1 VIDFISII
9 TFIFKKEENMSILEQ
24 KTFIS
29 SIHPFKNLTTDQID
43 TFVENMDIVYFKENE
58 TVQAQGSLPQT
69 LFFIL
74 KGVIQEK
81 QDDEVL
87 SIYSKNEIFDSIS
100 LIENYSK
107 NSFVTTE
114 ETICYTLP
122 REIFINILHE
132 NQELENY
139 FFQSISEKLNNNIL
153 HEKNKEMANI
163 MIAKVKDA
171 KIHKAVIIDTKKS
184 IFEAANIIKKEKI
197 PTILLKDE
205 LGEMYIVTD
214 SDFRQKVILNRMNF
228 DDEVIKIATKG
239 LIYINEEDFLFNAQ
253 LIMAKHG
260 VKRVVVKN
268 DKDEIIGILDQISL
282 SSFFATNIFSVSNQ
296 IVKAETVEELKEAS
310 LSFIKIIKSLNAKGV
325 KIEFISK
332 LINQLNK
339 KLLDKLYKILAPKEL
354 YEKSCLVVM
363 GSEGRGEQIL
373 KTDQDNAL
381 ILSDDCAIEEN
392 ELQKFTS
399 KFTETL
405 VDFGFPRCEG
415 NIMVSNPYW
424 CRKKSDFKDLIY
436 SWINEPTGDNF
447 MNIAIFYD
455 AVYVSGDKNLIT
467 GLKEYLFKISSNSQT
482 FYALFAKVILSF
494 DVPLG
499 FFDGFVFNSKDNK
512 HKNEIDIKRGGIFI
526 IVQGIRSL
534 SLENKIFNTNTA
546 KRIKK
551 LVEIGIIEEEFAKE
565 LTMAFNF
572 LTNLKLK
579 SNLEKL
585 DKNIEIDNYINPNNL
600 NTMEKDLLK
609 ESFKIVNKL
618 KKKLEFHFK
627 LNYV

>member
-1 VIDFISII
+1 
-9 TFIFKKEENMSILEQ
+9 MSMLEQ
-24 KTFIS
+24 KTFLS
-29 SIHPFKNLTTDQID
+29 SIHPFENLTTNQLDF
-43 TFVENMDIVYFKENE
+43 FVENIDIVYFKENE
-58 TVQAQGSLPQT
+58 TVQKEGNNPEY

-74 KGVIQEK
+74 KGLVQEK
-81 QDDEVL
+81 LESEVL
-87 SIYSKNEIFDSIS
+87 SIYSKNEIFDSVS

-107 NSFVTTE
+107 NSFVTAE

-122 REIFINILHE
+122 RDIFIKTLHE
-132 NQELENY
+132 NQVLEKY
-139 FFQSISEKLNNNIL
+139 FFQSISEKLNNNIH

-163 MIAKVKDA
+163 MVAKVKDA
-171 KIHKAVIIDTKKS
+171 TIHKAVIIDTQKS
-184 IFEAANIIKKEKI
+184 IFEAAQIIKKEKV
-197 PTILLKDE
+197 PTVLLKDE
-205 LGEMYIVTD
+205 NGEMYIVTD
-214 SDFRQKVILNRMNF
+214 SDFRQKVILNRMDF
-228 DDEVIKIATKG
+228 DEKIVKIATKG
-239 LIYINEEDFLFNAQ
+239 LVYVNEDDFLFNAQ

-260 VKRVVVKN
+260 LKRVVVKN

-282 SSFFATNIFSVSNQ
+282 SSFFATNIFSVSNK

-325 KIEFISK
+325 KIEFISR

-339 KLLDKLYKILAPKEL
+339 KLLDKLYILLAPTEL
-354 YEKSCLVVM
+354 YEKSCLIVM

-381 ILSDDCAIEEN
+381 ILNDDCNISDEV
-392 ELQKFTS
+392 LQEFTN

-424 CRKKSDFKDLIY
+424 CRKESDFKDLIF
-436 SWINEPTGDNF
+436 SWVNQPNGDNF

-455 AVYVSGDKNLIT
+455 AVCVSGNRDLVLN
-467 GLKEYLFKISSNSQT
+467 LKEYLFKVTGNTQT
-482 FYALFAKVILSF
+482 FYSHFAKVISSF

-499 FFDGFVFNSKDNK
+499 FFDGFVFNNK
-512 HKNEIDIKRGGIFI
+512 ENKQKNQIDIKKGGIFI

-534 SLENKIFNTNTA
+534 SLEYKLLNTSTA
-546 KRIKK
+546 KRIQK
-551 LVEIGIIEEEFAKE
+551 LIELGELDPELGKE

-585 DKNIEIDNYINPNNL
+585 DKKATIDNYINPNEL

-609 ESFKIVNKL
+609 DSFKIVNKL

>member
-1 VIDFISII
+1 
-9 TFIFKKEENMSILEQ
+9 MSMLEQ
-24 KTFIS
+24 KTFLS
-29 SIHPFKNLTTDQID
+29 SIHPFENLTTNQLDF
-43 TFVENMDIVYFKENE
+43 FVENIDIVYFKENE
-58 TVQAQGSLPQT
+58 TVQKEGNNPEY

-74 KGVIQEK
+74 KGLVQEK
-81 QDDEVL
+81 LENEVL
-87 SIYSKNEIFDSIS
+87 SIYSKNEIFDSVS

-107 NSFVTTE
+107 NSFVTAE

-122 REIFINILHE
+122 RDIFIKTLHE
-132 NQELENY
+132 NQVLEKY
-139 FFQSISEKLNNNIL
+139 FFQSISEKLNNNIH

-163 MIAKVKDA
+163 MVAKVKDA
-171 KIHKAVIIDTKKS
+171 TIHKAVVIDTQKS
-184 IFEAANIIKKEKI
+184 IFEAAQIIKKEKV
-197 PTILLKDE
+197 PTVLLKDE
-205 LGEMYIVTD
+205 NGEMYIVTD
-214 SDFRQKVILNRMNF
+214 SDFRQKVILNRMDF
-228 DDEVIKIATKG
+228 DEKIVKIATKG
-239 LIYINEEDFLFNAQ
+239 LVYVNEDDFLFNAQ

-260 VKRVVVKN
+260 LKRVVVKN

-282 SSFFATNIFSVSNQ
+282 SSFFATNIFSVSNK

-325 KIEFISK
+325 KIEFISR

-339 KLLDKLYKILAPKEL
+339 KLLDKLYIILAPTEL
-354 YEKSCLVVM
+354 YEKSCLIVM

-381 ILSDDCAIEEN
+381 ILNDDCNISDEV
-392 ELQKFTS
+392 LQEFTN

-424 CRKKSDFKDLIY
+424 CRKESDFKDLIF
-436 SWINEPTGDNF
+436 SWVNQPNGDNF

-455 AVYVSGDKNLIT
+455 AVCVSGNRDLVLN
-467 GLKEYLFKISSNSQT
+467 LKEYLFKVTGNTQT
-482 FYALFAKVILSF
+482 FYSHFAKVISSF

-499 FFDGFVFNSKDNK
+499 FFDGFVFNNK
-512 HKNEIDIKRGGIFI
+512 ENKQKNQIDIKKGGIFI

-534 SLENKIFNTNTA
+534 SLEYKLLNTSTA
-546 KRIKK
+546 KRIQK
-551 LVEIGIIEEEFAKE
+551 LIELGELDPELGKE

-585 DKNIEIDNYINPNNL
+585 DKKATIDNYINPNEL

-609 ESFKIVNKL
+609 DSFKIVNKL

>member
-1 VIDFISII
+1 
-9 TFIFKKEENMSILEQ
+9 MSMLEQ
-24 KTFIS
+24 KTFLS
-29 SIHPFKNLTTDQID
+29 SIHPFENLTTNQLDF
-43 TFVENMDIVYFKENE
+43 FVEYIDIVYFKENE
-58 TVQAQGSLPQT
+58 TVQKEGNNPEY

-74 KGVIQEK
+74 KGLVQEK
-81 QDDEVL
+81 LESEVL
-87 SIYSKNEIFDSIS
+87 SIYSKNEIFDSVS

-107 NSFVTTE
+107 NSFVTAE

-122 REIFINILHE
+122 RGIFIKTLHE
-132 NQELENY
+132 NQVLEKY
-139 FFQSISEKLNNNIL
+139 FFQSISEKLNNNIH

-163 MIAKVKDA
+163 MVAKVKDA
-171 KIHKAVIIDTKKS
+171 TIHKRVIIETQKS
-184 IFEAANIIKKEKI
+184 IFEAAQIIKKEKV

-205 LGEMYIVTD
+205 NGEMYIVTD
-214 SDFRQKVILNRMNF
+214 SDFRQKVILNRMDF
-228 DDEVIKIATKG
+228 DEKIVKIATKG
-239 LIYINEEDFLFNAQ
+239 LVYVNEDDFLFNAQ

-260 VKRVVVKN
+260 LKRVVVKN

-282 SSFFATNIFSVSNQ
+282 SSFFATNIFSVSNK

-325 KIEFISK
+325 KIEFISR

-339 KLLDKLYKILAPKEL
+339 KLLDKLYILLAPTEL
-354 YEKSCLVVM
+354 YEKSCLIVM

-381 ILSDDCAIEEN
+381 ILNDDCNISDEV
-392 ELQKFTS
+392 LQEFTN

-424 CRKKSDFKDLIY
+424 CRKESDFKDLIF
-436 SWINEPTGDNF
+436 SWVNQPNGDNF

-455 AVYVSGDKNLIT
+455 AVCVSGNRDLVLN
-467 GLKEYLFKISSNSQT
+467 LKEYLFKVTGNTQT
-482 FYALFAKVILSF
+482 FYSHFAKVISSF

-499 FFDGFVFNSKDNK
+499 FFDGFVFNNK
-512 HKNEIDIKRGGIFI
+512 ENKQKNQIDIKKGGIFI

-534 SLENKIFNTNTA
+534 SLEYKLLNTSTA
-546 KRIKK
+546 KRIQK
-551 LVEIGIIEEEFAKE
+551 LIELGELDPELGKE

-585 DKNIEIDNYINPNNL
+585 DKKATIDNYINPNEL

-609 ESFKIVNKL
+609 DSFKIVNKL